1 MHRLTD
7 HSSLPIMGYA
17 SALSARPGERLGFHV
32 SSVTAVIEAQ
42 VVRLD
47 RLEQPVLTWPLQ
59 STGGGV
65 QVQVQGFELGSW
77 IEVPINEAA
86 GSLSFDLLL
95 TANHGERVLLST
107 QDFECR
113 YLPEVGLSLVSGD
126 QHAFVAVGL
135 PRDTWLSLRF
145 EWTGQTRRVCI
156 THGVRVLCDQRCEGG
171 WGTVDGVRIAT
182 DWAQRWPTLNARIA
196 TLCAAGSDSVSA
208 WPLPIQPRHSV
219 VDVQGQRAALIIHG
233 APTWAVR
240 GPAWNGDYHDPRSAP
255 EHYAAVHLHEDD
267 RPAFRWPEVF
277 ALTIPGQ
284 TPSGVYALRVRGAQ
298 GRTDIPFIVPPVQV
312 LGGLVF
318 VLPTL
323 TYQAYANEALPEA
336 LYPWQLEDPGHR
348 AAQQNQWLSLY
359 DTHQDGSGVCLATWP
374 CPWTTVREDYLYP
387 LCGGPHGFPVD
398 LHMLRFL
405 ADNDVAVAVV
415 SDHDL
420 HRDPQL
426 LKNCAGVITGSH
438 PEYWTTPMLDS
449 LQRYVE
455 AGGNLAYLGGNGFY
469 WVAALDAQGT
479 LEVRR
484 GQRGVR
490 TWESAP
496 GENHLSITGEPG
508 GLWRWRGRPEHRLL
522 GVGTAAMGF
531 TRAQPYVRTPA
542 SHDPAWGWVFEG
554 VAGERIDA
562 PGVLLGGAA
571 GYEIDRSSAHWG
583 TPAGTV
589 VLACAETFDGSYELD
604 TGEQEPHE
612 GPRRR
617 ADLCIRRTEAG
628 GLVFAVG
635 SVCWGGALP
644 GKGEANSVGQVTLNV
659 LRAFQARP

>member
-1 MHRLTD
+1 MHRFTD

-17 SALSARPGERLGFHV
+17 SALSARAGERLGFHLSTCV
-32 SSVTAVIEAQ
+32 PVMDAQ

-47 RLEQPVLTWPLQ
+47 RVEQPALGWPLHSTRPEGRAQ
-59 STGGGV
+59 S
-65 QVQVQGFELGSW
+65 FELGSW
-77 IEVPINEAA
+77 IEVPVMASSGWLA
-86 GSLSFDLLL
+86 FDVLL
-95 TANHGERVLLST
+95 TPNHGERVLLST
-107 QDFECR
+107 RDFECR
-113 YLPEVGLSLVSGD
+113 YQPEVGLSLASGE
-126 QHAFVAVGL
+126 QRAFVGVAL
-135 PRDTWLSLRF
+135 PRNIWLSLRF
-145 EWTGQTRRVCI
+145 EWDAPTWRICVSEG
-156 THGVRVLCDQRCEGG
+156 GRVLCDQQCAGG
-171 WGTVDGVRIAT
+171 GAAVDGVRIAT
-182 DWAQRWPTLNARIA
+182 DWAQRLPTLNARVA
-196 TLCAAGSDSVSA
+196 TITAAGHGETSA
-208 WPLPIQPRHSV
+208 WPLPIQRGENVADQNGLRGP
-219 VDVQGQRAALIIHG
+219 LIIHG

-240 GPAWNGDYHDPRSAP
+240 GPAWNGDYHDPRGAP
-255 EHYAAVHLHEDD
+255 GHYAAVHLHEDD
-267 RPAFRWPEVF
+267 RPGFEWPESL
-277 ALTIPGQ
+277 ALSVPAH

-298 GRTDIPFIVPPVQV
+298 GHADIPFVVRPAQPAR
-312 LGGLVF
+312 GLVL

-323 TYQAYANEALPEA
+323 TYQAYANEALPEE

-348 AAQQNQWLSLY
+348 AAQRNGWLSLY
-359 DTHQDGSGVCLATWP
+359 DSHQDGSGVCLATWP

-405 ADNDVAVAVV
+405 ADNGVAVEVV

-426 LKNCAGVITGSH
+426 LQGCAGVITGSH
-438 PEYWTTPMLDS
+438 PEYWTTPMLDG
-449 LQRYVE
+449 LQGYVD

-508 GLWRWRGRPEHRLL
+508 GLWRWRGRSEHRLL

-531 TRAQPYVRTPA
+531 TRAQPYARTPA
-542 SHDPAWGWVFEG
+542 SYEPAWAWVCEG
-554 VAGERIDA
+554 VTGERIDA
-562 PGVLLGGAA
+562 AGILLGGAA
-571 GYEIDRSSAHWG
+571 GYEIDRTSRHWG

-589 VLACAETFDGSYELD
+589 VLACAESFDGSYELD

-612 GPRRR
+612 GPKRR
-617 ADLCIRRTEAG
+617 ADLCIRRTAAG

-644 GKGEANSVGQVTLNV
+644 AQGETNAVGQVTLNV
-659 LRAFQARP
+659 LRAFEECP